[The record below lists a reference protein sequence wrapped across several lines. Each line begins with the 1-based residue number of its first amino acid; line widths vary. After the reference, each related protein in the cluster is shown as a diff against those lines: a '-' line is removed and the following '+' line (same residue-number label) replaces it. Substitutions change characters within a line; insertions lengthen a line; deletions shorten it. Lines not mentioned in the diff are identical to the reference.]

1 MSTQSGGS
9 GRVGQPALPAAPLVG
24 RRGRFWNKHRREGLT
39 GWLLVGPVMLYYAV
53 LGVIPLGAV
62 LVLSFVRWNGFS
74 GQPKWV
80 GLKNFQTLW
89 RFPQYREALWHTI
102 YIGGLIL
109 TASVLVGFAIA
120 LLLNA
125 NVRGRGIY
133 RTIWYLPTIVS
144 FAIIA
149 QMWNAFLDPTTGVFN
164 SILRWLHLPAIEWAL
179 SSFWMVVWI
188 VVMTT
193 WKGVG
198 GTMIIFLA
206 GLQGI
211 DPTLYEAARIDGAGR
226 LALLRYVTLPSL
238 RPITVFVLVTGALGA
253 MQIFEPVYL
262 LSKGGPFDATTVIIY
277 RIYEDAFQD
286 NQFGVACATS
296 VVFALMCMS
305 FTVVQLRAF
314 GSRV

>member
-1 MSTQSGGS
+1 
-9 GRVGQPALPAAPLVG
+9 
-24 RRGRFWNKHRREGLT
+24 
-39 GWLLVGPVMLYYAV
+39 MLYYFV
-53 LGVIPLGAV
+53 LGLVPLGAV
-62 LVLSFVRWNGFS
+62 VALSFVRWNGFS
-74 GQPKWV
+74 GGPQWA
-80 GLKNFQTLW
+80 GLRNFEILW
-89 RFPQYREALWHTI
+89 RFPQYRDALWHTI

-109 TASVLVGFAIA
+109 IASIIVGFAIA
-120 LLLNA
+120 LLLNT

-149 QMWNAFLDPTTGVFN
+149 QMWNAFLDPATGVFN
-164 SILRWLHLPAIEWAL
+164 SILRWFGQPQINWAL
-179 SSFWMVVWI
+179 STFWMVVWI
-188 VVMTT
+188 VVMST

-238 RPITVFVLVTGALGA
+238 RPITVFVVVTGALGA

-277 RIYEDAFQD
+277 RIYEDAFQN
-286 NQFGVACATS
+286 NQYGVACAMS
-296 VVFALMCMS
+296 VVFALLCMS
-305 FTVVQLRAF
+305 FTVFQLRAF
-314 GSRV
+314 GSRI